1 VYTTDLGNFTSSNV
15 AIFSKEPRPMPE
27 TPSLTQTHLKLSFAN
42 RETHLFEISPSPE
55 IHRIESEMRYVT
67 ESQKVSD
74 ALVGKDKFAN

>member
-1 VYTTDLGNFTSSNV
+1 
-15 AIFSKEPRPMPE
+15 MPE

-55 IHRIESEMRYVT
+55 IHRIESEMRYVR

-74 ALVGKDKFAN
+74 ALVGKDKFANLPPARHRTAKRRHVIS